1 MGGGKGGRTRSGR
14 RRKSEMVE
22 KCCANKEMS
31 EEVTTRFLSFFAGQA
46 TQASIEDCVPCEAF
60 GWEKRARGI

>member
-1 MGGGKGGRTRSGR
+1 
-14 RRKSEMVE
+14 MVE